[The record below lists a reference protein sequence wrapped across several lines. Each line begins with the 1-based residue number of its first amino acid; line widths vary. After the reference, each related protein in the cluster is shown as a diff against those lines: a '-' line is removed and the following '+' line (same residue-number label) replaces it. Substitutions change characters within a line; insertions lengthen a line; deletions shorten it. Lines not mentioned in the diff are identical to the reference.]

1 MIIYNVT
8 VKISWLIA
16 DQWVTWMQQKHIPD
30 IMKTECFSSHQF
42 VKLLNIDE
50 EEGPT
55 YATQF
60 YASTRAEVDIYIDE
74 HAPTLRDGQPDVHSR
89 YADDAAQQRQQ
100 TALEHE

>member
-8 VKISWLIA
+8 VKISWQIA
-16 DQWVTWMQQKHIPD
+16 EQWVAWMQQKHIPD

-42 VKLLNIDE
+42 VKLLDIDE

-60 YASTRAEVDIYIDE
+60 YASTRAKVNIYIDE
-74 HAPTLRDGQPDVHSR
+74 HAPTLRDDSFNKWGDQFIAFRSIMEVVN
-89 YADDAAQQRQQ
+89 
-100 TALEHE
+100 